1 MNRILIISTLLFI
14 SACDVAVDVD
24 TGENKY
30 CQPFVLSNIAND
42 CYEGDRV
49 TFFVHYYH
57 DDQPTFD
64 VSDLSRSIARNCD
77 HRKEIIV
84 TESNRPDYLSDSTLH
99 SVNCVYKPA
108 ELRTFLDS
116 PQYHEI
122 MKEQKDKEAQQE
134 APFGKEED

>member
-1 MNRILIISTLLFI
+1 MRLLLIISTLLFI

-57 DDQPTFD
+57 IDQPTFD
-64 VSDLSRSIARNCD
+64 VSDLARNIAMNCD
-77 HRKEIIV
+77 HRKEIVV
-84 TESNRPDYLSDSTLH
+84 TESNRPDFLSDSTLH

-108 ELRTFLDS
+108 ELRSFLDS
-116 PQYHEI
+116 PAYDEI
-122 MKEQKDKEAQQE
+122 IESQE
-134 APFGKEED
+134 APFGKDEE